1 MNIDEITA
9 KLNQMMS
16 AEYCCEELKQ
26 AGKQWIHACHTN
38 ELPQVTERL
47 IQELQESIL
56 PIDDLIRYCKAQRED
71 WFSSAAEASE
81 LLAHAEELR
90 ARGEQYCDC
99 EACKTAQELLTFL
112 SIPFSSPQDVK
123 SDNSQNEPKT

>member
-1 MNIDEITA
+1 MNIDEITS

-16 AEYCCEELKQ
+16 AEYCCKELKQ
-26 AGKQWIHACHTN
+26 AGKQWLNASCTN
-38 ELPQVTERL
+38 ELQQETERL

-56 PIDDLIRYCKAQRED
+56 PVDDLIRYCKAQRED

-90 ARGEQYCDC
+90 SRGEQYCDC
-99 EACKTAQELLTFL
+99 EACKTAQELLTLL
-112 SIPFSSPQDVK
+112 SIPFSSPKEVK
-123 SDNSQNEPKT
+123 